1 MASDKEDIYPP
12 NGPFIHPRNLLTH
25 MPAVTV
31 TAEVCTAL
39 RNGRSVNLPEYSDA
53 RFVRVFWSQEGLL
66 GVAERVAGTLFKPKT
81 ILYGSNEKLPEL

>member
-1 MASDKEDIYPP
+1 MPSEDDLY
-12 NGPFIHPRNLLTH
+12 GPGSPYIHPRKILTH